1 MKTTLEDISAV
12 KKKLL
17 VEIESVEVDKKL
29 NEAYRDL
36 GKRAKI
42 PGFRPGKVPR
52 KILEGRFGSQ
62 VVEDVTKSLISETF
76 PQAVNEVETFPL
88 GPPLLEKETLKQGR
102 NFKYS
107 AVMEVRPRFE
117 VKDYLGV
124 DVEKEKFSVTD
135 EDVRKQLEQI
145 RESNG
150 KLTSIDEQRPIQKDD
165 YVILDYE
172 GFEGDSPL
180 EGIKSPNFLLK
191 VGSNDFHPKFEE
203 SLIGLNKESETE
215 IKVDFEKTYHHS
227 KLAGKNVNFKVRIT
241 DIKEMALPDLN
252 DEFVKNLGAE
262 FKDLEDLKDKVRES
276 ITAQEEKRIDRDLK
290 QRLMEKISAGVDF
303 ELPQV
308 LVDSEV
314 DYAIENIMQN
324 LIRSGSNLEKA
335 GISEEKLRVDFRP
348 ASENRVKDMLVLGEI
363 AKGNEITVEDEDLS
377 QGYKDLAATMG
388 QDPETLRKYYEAR
401 NLVDSLKEK
410 LLEEKTLNYLVE
422 HANIT
427 EVDKIKKVE
436 DNNKKEKDQK

>member
-17 VEIESVEVDKKL
+17 VEIESLEIDKKL
-29 NEAYRDL
+29 DEAYRDL

-52 KILEGRFGSQ
+52 KILEGRFGNQ
-62 VVEDVTKSLISETF
+62 VVEDVTKGLISDTF
-76 PQAVNEVETFPL
+76 PQAINEVKAFPL
-88 GPPLLEKETLKQGR
+88 GPPLLEKETLKQGQ

-107 AVMEVRPRFE
+107 AVMEVRPQFE
-117 VKDYLGV
+117 VKDYLGL

-135 EDVRKQLEQI
+135 EDVMKQLEQI

-150 KLTSIDEQRPIQKDD
+150 KLTSIEEQRPVQKDD

-172 GFEGDSPL
+172 AFEGDSPL

-215 IKVDFEKTYHHS
+215 IEVDFEETYRHS
-227 KLAGKNVNFKVRIT
+227 KLAGKSVKFKTRIT
-241 DIKEMALPDLN
+241 DIKEMVLPDLN
-252 DEFVKNLGAE
+252 DEFAKNLGAE
-262 FKDLEDLKDKVRES
+262 FKDLADLKDKVRES
-276 ITAQEEKRIDRDLK
+276 ITAQEKKGVDRDLK
-290 QRLMEKISAGVDF
+290 RRLMEKISAGVDF

-314 DYAIENIMQN
+314 DYAIENIKQN

-335 GISEEKLRVDFRP
+335 GISEEKIRKDFKP
-348 ASENRVKDMLVLGEI
+348 ASEKHVKEMLILGEI
-363 AKGNEITVEDEDLS
+363 AVQEKITVKEEDLS
-377 QGYKDLAATMG
+377 EGYKDLAATMG
-388 QDPETLRKYYEAR
+388 QDPETIRKYYEAR

-410 LLEEKTLNYLVE
+410 LLEEKTLNYLVD

-427 EVDKIKKVE
+427 EVDKIEQVE
-436 DNNKKEKDQK
+436 DNNKKEKD

>member
-1 MKTTLEDISAV
+1 MKTTLEDISTV

-17 VEIESVEVDKKL
+17 IEIESVEVDKKL

-52 KILEGRFGSQ
+52 KILEGRFGNQ
-62 VVEDVTKSLISETF
+62 VVEDVTKGLISETF

-88 GPPLLEKETLKQGR
+88 GPPLLEKETLKQGQ

-107 AVMEVRPRFE
+107 AVMEVRPQFE
-117 VKDYLGV
+117 VKDYLKL

-135 EDVRKQLEQI
+135 EDVQKQLDQI

-150 KLTSIDEQRPIQKDD
+150 KLTSIEEQRPVQKDD

-203 SLIGLNKESETE
+203 ALIGLNKESETE

-241 DIKEMALPDLN
+241 DIKEMALQDLN
-252 DEFVKNLGAE
+252 DEFAKNLGDE

-290 QRLMEKISAGVDF
+290 QRLMEKISAGIDF

-314 DYAIENIMQN
+314 DYAVENIKQN

-335 GISEEKLRVDFRP
+335 GISEENIRKDFRP
-348 ASENRVKDMLVLGEI
+348 ASEKRVKDMLVLGEI
-363 AKGNEITVEDEDLS
+363 ARQEEITVEEEDLS
-377 QGYKDLAATMG
+377 QGYKDLAATIG
-388 QDPETLRKYYEAR
+388 QDPQTLRKYYEAK

-427 EVDKIKKVE
+427 EIDKIEKVE
-436 DNNKKEKDQK
+436 DKNKKEKDQK

>member
-17 VEIESVEVDKKL
+17 IEIESPEVDKKL

-36 GKRAKI
+36 GRQAKI

-52 KILEGRFGSQ
+52 KILEGRFGNQ
-62 VVEDVTKSLISETF
+62 VLEDVIKGLISETF
-76 PQAVNEVETFPL
+76 PQAINEVKAFPL
-88 GPPLLEKETLKQGR
+88 GPPLLEKETLKQGQ

-107 AVMEVRPRFE
+107 AVMEVRPQFE
-117 VKDYLGV
+117 VKDYLGI

-135 EDVRKQLEQI
+135 EDVREQLEQI

-150 KLTSIDEQRPIQKDD
+150 KLTSVEKQRPVQKND
-165 YVILDYE
+165 YVVLDYE
-172 GFEGDSPL
+172 GFVDDSPL
-180 EGIKSPNFLLK
+180 EGIKAPNFLLK

-215 IKVDFEKTYHHS
+215 IIVDFEETYRHS
-227 KLAGKNVNFKVRIT
+227 KLAGKSVKFKTKIT
-241 DIKEMALPDLN
+241 DIKEMVLPDLN
-252 DEFVKNLGAE
+252 DEFAKNLGAE
-262 FKDLEDLKDKVRES
+262 FKDIEDLKDKVRES
-276 ITAQEEKRIDRDLK
+276 MTAQVKKRIDRDLK
-290 QRLMEKISAGVDF
+290 QRLIDKISEGVDL

-308 LVDSEV
+308 LVDSEI
-314 DYAIENIMQN
+314 DYAFQTLKQN
-324 LIRSGSNLEKA
+324 LIRSGSNLENA
-335 GISEEKLRVDFRP
+335 GFSEDKLRQDFKP
-348 ASENRVKDMLVLGEI
+348 ASEKRVKDMLVLGEI
-363 AKGNEITVEDEDLS
+363 AKLEEITVEEEDLTE
-377 QGYKDLAATMG
+377 GYKDLAASMG

-427 EVDKIKKVE
+427 EVDQTQKIE
-436 DNNKKEKDQK
+436 DNDKKEKD

>member
-17 VEIESVEVDKKL
+17 IEVESLEVDKKL
-29 NEAYRDL
+29 DEAYRDL

-52 KILEGRFGSQ
+52 KILEGRFGNQ
-62 VVEDVTKSLISETF
+62 VVEDVTKGLISETF
-76 PQAVNEVETFPL
+76 PLAINEVEAFPL
-88 GPPLLEKETLKQGR
+88 GPPLLEKETLKQGQS
-102 NFKYS
+102 FKYS
-107 AVMEVRPRFE
+107 AVMEVRPQFE
-117 VKDYLGV
+117 VKDYLGL
-124 DVEKEKFSVTD
+124 DVEKEKFSVTE

-150 KLTSIDEQRPIQKDD
+150 KLTSIEEQRPVQKND

-215 IKVDFEKTYHHS
+215 IKVDFEETYRHS
-227 KLAGKNVNFKVRIT
+227 KLAGKSVKFKTRIT
-241 DIKEMALPDLN
+241 DIKEMVLPDLN
-252 DEFVKNLGAE
+252 DEFAKNLGAE
-262 FKDLEDLKDKVRES
+262 FKDLADLKDKVRES
-276 ITAQEEKRIDRDLK
+276 ITAQEKKGVDRDLK
-290 QRLMEKISAGVDF
+290 RRLMEKISAGVDF

-314 DYAIENIMQN
+314 DYAIENIKQN

-335 GISEEKLRVDFRP
+335 GISEEKIRKDFKP
-348 ASENRVKDMLVLGEI
+348 ASEKHVKEMLILGEI
-363 AKGNEITVEDEDLS
+363 AVQEKITVKEEDLS
-377 QGYKDLAATMG
+377 EGYKDLAATMG
-388 QDPETLRKYYEAR
+388 QDPETIRKYYEAR
-401 NLVDSLKEK
+401 KLVDSLKEK

-427 EVDKIKKVE
+427 EVDKIEQVE
-436 DNNKKEKDQK
+436 DNSKKEKD

>member
-17 VEIESVEVDKKL
+17 VEIESLEVDKKL
-29 NEAYRDL
+29 DEAYRDL

-52 KILEGRFGSQ
+52 KILEGRFGIQ
-62 VVEDVTKSLISETF
+62 VAEDVTKGLISESF
-76 PQAVNEVETFPL
+76 PQAINEVESFPL
-88 GPPLLEKETLKQGR
+88 GPPLLEKETLKQGQ

-107 AVMEVRPRFE
+107 AVMEVRPQFE
-117 VKDYLGV
+117 VKDYLGR

-150 KLTSIDEQRPIQKDD
+150 KLTSIEEQRPIQKDD

-180 EGIKSPNFLLK
+180 EGIKAPNFLLK
-191 VGSNDFHPKFEE
+191 VGSNDFHPTFEE
-203 SLIGLNKESETE
+203 SLIGLEKESETE
-215 IKVDFEKTYHHS
+215 IKVDFEETYHHS
-227 KLAGKNVNFKVRIT
+227 KLAGKSVKFKTKIT
-241 DIKEMALPDLN
+241 DIKEMVLPDLD
-252 DEFVKNLGAE
+252 DEFAKNLGAE
-262 FKDLEDLKDKVRES
+262 FEDLAGLEDKVRES
-276 ITAQEEKRIDRDLK
+276 ITDQGKKGIERDLK
-290 QRLMEKISAGVDF
+290 QRLMEKISDDLDF

-314 DYAIENIMQN
+314 DYAIENIKQN

-335 GISEEKLRVDFRP
+335 GISEENIRKDFRP
-348 ASENRVKDMLVLGEI
+348 ASEKRVKEMLILGEI
-363 AKGNEITVEDEDLS
+363 ASQEKITVEEEDLAE
-377 QGYKDLAATMG
+377 GYKDLAASMG
-388 QDPETLRKYYEAR
+388 QDPETIRKYYEAR
-401 NLVDSLKEK
+401 NLEDSLKEK
-410 LLEEKTLNYLVE
+410 LLEEKALNYLVE

-427 EVDKIKKVE
+427 EVDKIEKVE
-436 DNNKKEKDQK
+436 DNTKKEKD